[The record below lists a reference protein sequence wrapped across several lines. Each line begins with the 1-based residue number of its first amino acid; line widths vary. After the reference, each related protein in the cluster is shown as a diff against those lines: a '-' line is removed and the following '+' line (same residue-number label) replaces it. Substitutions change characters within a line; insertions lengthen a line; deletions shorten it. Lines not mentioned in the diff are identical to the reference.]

1 MHHMLRSS
9 MAMEIMKIVTLR
21 NWWILQPRFADLSIY
36 EEEYTTQWSTQFK
49 SQSICQLLSNPFK
62 HSNSKVLQLAKCS
75 WIASC
80 KLWPPLSQTL
90 CTIPAGSRT
99 TRAGV
104 SLLGPISCRASP
116 QRHTAQLQQHFG
128 SGINKSEIK
137 LKNKRQL
144 CHKDVKCLYNGFYIG
159 EIVNSKEKVLVRV
172 CSLEV
177 QILAFCIFLN
187 SFCFIF
193 YPTNCFIDLKEFT

>member
-21 NWWILQPRFADLSIY
+21 NWLILQPRFADLSIY

-80 KLWPPLSQTL
+80 GLLYVKLFALYLRALGRRGLVSPSSDPSAAEHLLSVTQPSYSGILAAELTNL
-90 CTIPAGSRT
+90 KFCSEINDSCTI
-99 TRAGV
+99 
-104 SLLGPISCRASP
+104 
-116 QRHTAQLQQHFG
+116 
-128 SGINKSEIK
+128 
-137 LKNKRQL
+137 
-144 CHKDVKCLYNGFYIG
+144 CHKDVKCLYNGFYIV
-159 EIVNSKEKVLVRV
+159 EIVNRLRKRF
-172 CSLEV
+172 SLEFV
-177 QILAFCIFLN
+177 H
-187 SFCFIF
+187 
-193 YPTNCFIDLKEFT
+193 

>member
-62 HSNSKVLQLAKCS
+62 HSNPKVLQLAKCS

-80 KLWPPLSQTL
+80 GLLYVKLFALYLRALGRRGLVSPSSDPSAAEHLLSVTQPSYSSILAAELTNL
-90 CTIPAGSRT
+90 KFCSEINDSCTI
-99 TRAGV
+99 
-104 SLLGPISCRASP
+104 
-116 QRHTAQLQQHFG
+116 
-128 SGINKSEIK
+128 
-137 LKNKRQL
+137 
-144 CHKDVKCLYNGFYIG
+144 CHKDVKWILASSRLSRKRF
-159 EIVNSKEKVLVRV
+159 
-172 CSLEV
+172 SLEFV
-177 QILAFCIFLN
+177 H
-187 SFCFIF
+187 
-193 YPTNCFIDLKEFT
+193 